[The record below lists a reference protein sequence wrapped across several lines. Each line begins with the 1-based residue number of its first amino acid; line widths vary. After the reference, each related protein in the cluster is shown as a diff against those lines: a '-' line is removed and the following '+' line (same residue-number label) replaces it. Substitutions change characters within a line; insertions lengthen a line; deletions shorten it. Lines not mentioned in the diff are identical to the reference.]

1 MSFSMYIIKVADR
14 DTLKSILLKVSCF
27 ARKIVTAVPS
37 HSAHLACYDPL
48 SIVIIGSY
56 LNSNMT
62 IQTCYQL

>member
-1 MSFSMYIIKVADR
+1 MY
-14 DTLKSILLKVSCF
+14 SYF

-37 HSAHLACYDPL
+37 HTAHLSYFGPM

-62 IQTCYQL
+62 IQTCLVKYLVAQDDILCVALNLLGFDSL